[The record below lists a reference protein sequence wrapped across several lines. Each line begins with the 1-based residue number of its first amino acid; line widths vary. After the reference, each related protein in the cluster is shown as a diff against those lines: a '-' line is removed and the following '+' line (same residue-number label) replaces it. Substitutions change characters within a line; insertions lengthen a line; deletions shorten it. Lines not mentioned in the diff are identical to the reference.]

1 MAAKRAPHLSPAL
14 FSRAHCLVR
23 GLCLAAVCALLLPVL
38 TAAATKGKD
47 LETHVSFLSAQADRS
62 SGTPGARAAA
72 DYIRSV
78 FEGLDLAEVGSMA
91 FDQPVRRF
99 SHCRMESGPGRA
111 PIALAPFNANAV
123 APDTLPLG
131 GLAGQLIYAGRGS
144 PAEFNGRTVKG
155 AIVLMELD
163 SGRNWLN
170 AASLGAK
177 ALIYLDR
184 GDVQG
189 GTRKDF
195 YLDKYELTPLTFPRF
210 RISLEAARQAF
221 GSFEAADDNLSET
234 VRLFSDMHWSQAE
247 ARNVYALVPGQDP
260 DLEESLLIV
269 EAFYDSTALVAGA
282 APGAEE
288 ALGAATLLELAR
300 HLKAHPPK
308 RSVLVVATDAHAHT
322 LGGMREMIWSISER
336 SRELRGRER
345 ELKRLI
351 SAHKAALKLLR
362 DTSDTSAGA
371 TMTTEQAVALKA
383 VLSDEIKA
391 EVDRRS
397 RELMHLRMQ
406 TAESV
411 SSETIATLAD
421 ARLALRRL
429 DWRDDLAK
437 LTPSQQG
444 YIDALRPLSEA
455 RYRTALADAESQ
467 LAALK
472 MATRFRSLVKGY
484 DLAAVVSLHLSS
496 HGSGVGA
503 FNQGWLYP
511 LKPIINRISA
521 YSRIDE
527 ILRSGA
533 AEIEAAQGLPPLFKD
548 SLRPSR
554 RHRWESFFLDQP
566 FLGGEVSSVA
576 GMVGITLAT
585 TNDARPYWGTP
596 YDTAGRIDWVF
607 AHQQE
612 VLVKGLIAHLADA
625 AELHTD
631 EAPRYGFATV
641 TGRANFLRQGEVFP
655 DQPAPDS
662 VLLSYQGPGRYIN
675 LVDSQGRFQIKGVVD
690 KKHVLHKVI
699 IEGYRFDPHSGEVV
713 WAIDKKQTTK
723 AAYRVKM
730 EHPRMETNLVMFA
743 CQGATIFNLLEPRNF
758 RYMTR
763 LNLYDGRLEAPP
775 VRYWYSR
782 IDTRDSVI
790 ASIYLEPGTPL
801 KLTLSDSILRRKMI
815 LTHADETHSQ
825 GTGYRVDQWPL
836 IAPTEYLVA
845 RDMWALLAPRMANLE
860 NHGIHDDRIDR
871 LKQEGLTAL
880 ASAETALAN
889 RTYDLFFESARRAWA
904 LASRVYEHVDR
915 TQKDV
920 LLGVLFYIALFVP
933 FAFCAERLLFSYR
946 SIYKRIAAFIIILLL
961 LIAIIYSVHPAFQL
975 AYSPTV
981 VILAFFI
988 IGLSLLV
995 SLIIFLR
1002 FEEEMMLLQRQSQ
1015 QKRAEEIS
1023 MWKAFTAA
1031 FFLGVSNLR
1040 RRRLRT
1046 ALTCVT
1052 LVILT
1057 FTIMSFTTVNSLR
1070 RHARLQYSPEP
1081 AYQGLLLKNINWRDL
1096 PAETLG
1102 IVGNSF
1108 AQVGQ
1113 VAPRVWLEADDRTR
1127 VRKIPLANGDK
1138 RAEAQG
1144 LVGLS
1149 AEEPAVTGMDEILVE
1164 GRWFRPGEQDVV
1176 LLPRDLALGLGIRW
1190 SEPGERTIS
1199 LWGISYKV
1207 VGIFD
1212 PDRLARRTDL
1222 DGEPLT
1228 PVTFPSE
1235 TAQALT
1241 EVEMEA
1247 LESGEDVR
1255 TFQSRYVHVPP
1266 ELVAI
1271 VPART
1276 LLAARGKLKA
1286 IAVRPGD
1293 CCTVAELA
1301 EELSDRFG
1309 LTLFSGEPGGS
1320 FVYTASDT
1328 LSYSGVPNILIP
1340 VVISILI
1347 VLNTMIS
1354 SVYERKR
1361 EIGIYTSVGLAPS
1374 HVAFLFIAEAL
1385 AFAVLSVVMGYIVA
1399 QTAAKFLAGSALW
1412 AGITV
1417 NYSSM
1422 AGVAAMLLVIL
1433 VVLVSAIYPSR
1444 VAASI
1449 AIPDVKRSWQLPKVH
1464 GNHLEITLP
1473 FLLKVGEEKSA
1484 AGFLY
1489 DYFNGH
1495 QDISHGLFSTG
1506 DLKFTENKALSG
1518 QVHPAD
1524 EAPCLQ
1530 MASLVWLAPF
1540 DLGIVQQVELLFCPS
1555 ANEADFIEIR
1565 IRLTRGAGEA
1575 NAWRRTNKVFIHQ
1588 LRKQMLIW
1596 RSLSVAHKVNFEKML
1611 TAHANTGA

>member
-1 MAAKRAPHLSPAL
+1 
-14 FSRAHCLVR
+14 
-23 GLCLAAVCALLLPVL
+23 
-38 TAAATKGKD
+38 
-47 LETHVSFLSAQADRS
+47 
-62 SGTPGARAAA
+62 
-72 DYIRSV
+72 
-78 FEGLDLAEVGSMA
+78 
-91 FDQPVRRF
+91 
-99 SHCRMESGPGRA
+99 
-111 PIALAPFNANAV
+111 
-123 APDTLPLG
+123 
-131 GLAGQLIYAGRGS
+131 
-144 PAEFNGRTVKG
+144 
-155 AIVLMELD
+155 
-163 SGRNWLN
+163 
-170 AASLGAK
+170 
-177 ALIYLDR
+177 
-184 GDVQG
+184 
-189 GTRKDF
+189 
-195 YLDKYELTPLTFPRF
+195 
-210 RISLEAARQAF
+210 
-221 GSFEAADDNLSET
+221 
-234 VRLFSDMHWSQAE
+234 
-247 ARNVYALVPGQDP
+247 
-260 DLEESLLIV
+260 
-269 EAFYDSTALVAGA
+269 
-282 APGAEE
+282 
-288 ALGAATLLELAR
+288 
-300 HLKAHPPK
+300 
-308 RSVLVVATDAHAHT
+308 
-322 LGGMREMIWSISER
+322 
-336 SRELRGRER
+336 
-345 ELKRLI
+345 
-351 SAHKAALKLLR
+351 
-362 DTSDTSAGA
+362 
-371 TMTTEQAVALKA
+371 
-383 VLSDEIKA
+383 
-391 EVDRRS
+391 
-397 RELMHLRMQ
+397 
-406 TAESV
+406 
-411 SSETIATLAD
+411 
-421 ARLALRRL
+421 LRRL
-429 DWRDDLAK
+429 DWQADLAG
-437 LTPSQQG
+437 LTPTQQD
-444 YIDALRPLSEA
+444 YIDDLRPLSEA

-527 ILRSGA
+527 VLRAGA
-533 AEIEAAQGLPPLFKD
+533 AAVEADQGLPPLFKD

-554 RHRWESFFLDQP
+554 RHRWESFFLDKP

-585 TNDARPYWGTP
+585 THDARPYWGTP
-596 YDTAGRIDWVF
+596 YDTPERIDWAF
-607 AHQQE
+607 ARQQE
-612 VLVKGLIAHLADA
+612 TFVKGLIAHLADA
-625 AELHTD
+625 AELQTD

-675 LVDSQGRFQIKGVVD
+675 MVDSQGRFQIKGVVD

-699 IEGYRFDPHSGEVV
+699 IEGYRFDPHNGEVV

-758 RYMTR
+758 RYMTK
-763 LNLYDGRLEAPP
+763 LNLYDGRLEASP

-860 NHGIHDDRIDR
+860 DHGIHDDRIDSLR
-871 LKQEGLTAL
+871 QEGLTAL

-889 RTYDLFFESARRAWA
+889 QTYDLFFESARRAWA

-946 SIYKRIAAFIIILLL
+946 SIYKRIVAFTIILLL

-1015 QKRAEEIS
+1015 QKRADEIS
-1023 MWKAFTAA
+1023 MWKAFSAA

-1081 AYQGLLLKNINWRDL
+1081 AYQGILLKNINWRDL
-1096 PAETLG
+1096 PTETLD

-1127 VRKIPLANGDK
+1127 VAKIPLANGDK

-1149 AEEPAVTGMDEILVE
+1149 AEEPAVTGLDEILVQ

-1176 LLPRDLALGLGIRW
+1176 LLPRDLAAVLGIPS
-1190 SEPGERTIS
+1190 SEPFERTIS
-1199 LWGISYKV
+1199 LWGISHRV

-1212 PDRLARRTDL
+1212 PERLARRTDL

-1235 TAQALT
+1235 TSQALT

-1255 TFQSRYVHVPP
+1255 AFQSRYVHVPP

-1276 LLAARGKLKA
+1276 LLAAGGQLKA

-1293 CCTVAELA
+1293 CCTAQDLA
-1301 EELSDRFG
+1301 EQLSDRFG

-1444 VAASI
+1444 VAAAI

-1506 DLKFTENKALSG
+1506 DLKFTESKALAG
-1518 QVHPAD
+1518 QVYPAD
-1524 EAPCLQ
+1524 GAPCLQ
-1530 MASLVWLAPF
+1530 MESLVWLAPF

-1555 ANEADFIEIR
+1555 ASEPGFIEIR
-1565 IRLTRGAGEA
+1565 MRLTRGAGEA

-1596 RSLSVAHKVNFEKML
+1596 RSLSVAHKIDFEKML
-1611 TAHANTGA
+1611 SAPATARAEG